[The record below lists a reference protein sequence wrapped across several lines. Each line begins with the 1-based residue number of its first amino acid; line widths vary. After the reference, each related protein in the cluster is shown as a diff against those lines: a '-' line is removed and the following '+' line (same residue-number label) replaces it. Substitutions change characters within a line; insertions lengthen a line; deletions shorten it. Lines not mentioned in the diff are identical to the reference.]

1 MFQTNDEVTKKII
14 LSKIHCAA
22 ENKEKILTSIITTG
36 KAYIWQGRATF
47 WKDNEH
53 QAAVT

>member
-1 MFQTNDEVTKKII
+1 MFQTNDEVTKK
-14 LSKIHCAA
+14 LFFQKIHCAA
-22 ENKEKILTSIITTG
+22 ENKKKILTSIITTG

>member
-1 MFQTNDEVTKKII
+1 MMKLQKKLFFQ
-14 LSKIHCAA
+14 KIHYAA
-22 ENKEKILTSIITTG
+22 ENKEKILTSIVTTG